1 MKRDGVPRAQSNGDR
16 SWKSFW
22 ESASSCRLNRVE
34 ASHFVETLE
43 QQVGLQ
49 SSWRVL
55 DFGCGFGFTTGLI
68 AARVASVSAW
78 DAAANM
84 RAHARD
90 HLAVHGNVEF
100 LDLGT
105 AIALPSDVDFDLIV
119 VNSVVQY
126 MSADEFAG
134 WLVAWRDG
142 LDPRG
147 RLVLSD
153 LIPREYDVRR
163 DIPAVLLFSL
173 RRRTLL
179 RALIEGVKEWRRYR
193 QVHRSVPLLTIA
205 PEELVQQ
212 ATELRLD
219 VKILPV
225 NLSSHPARLSVVL
238 TRR

>member
-1 MKRDGVPRAQSNGDR
+1 
-16 SWKSFW
+16 SFW

-34 ASHFVETLE
+34 AAHFIETLE
-43 QQVGLQ
+43 QHVGLQ
-49 SSWRVL
+49 LSWRVL

-84 RAHARD
+84 RTQARD
-90 HLAVHGNVEF
+90 HLAAHGNVEL

-105 AIALPSDVDFDLIV
+105 AIALPDDADFDLIV

-126 MSADEFAG
+126 MSADEFVG
-134 WLVAWRDG
+134 WLAAWRDG
-142 LDPRG
+142 LAVRG

-179 RALIEGVKEWRRYR
+179 RALVEGVKEWRRYR
-193 QVHRSVPLLTIA
+193 RVHRSVPLLTIA
-205 PEELVQQ
+205 PEELAQQ
-212 ATELRLD
+212 AGELGLD
-219 VKILPV
+219 AEILPA